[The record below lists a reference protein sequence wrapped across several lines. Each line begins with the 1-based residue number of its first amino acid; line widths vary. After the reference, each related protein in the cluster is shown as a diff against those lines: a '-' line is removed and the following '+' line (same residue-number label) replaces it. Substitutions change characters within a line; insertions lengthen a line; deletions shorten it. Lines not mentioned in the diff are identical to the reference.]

1 MTLGVSR
8 VHHPGPACVGVGG
21 YDADGRR
28 RRRPRAGQCRR
39 ARPGPPLRQR
49 WGQEKETDS
58 FCFLLLRSHDDLGE
72 QSRRKPSR
80 GIDARE
86 ASRTLTGGGC
96 TELGEVGHGR
106 SEAEAWVLVRRRS
119 RQRGAP
125 ASGRRCPR
133 AGQGRRRRASR
144 TIYGRRL
151 QVLLPESYGRRGTA
165 PPCSRIRLAGGR
177 SVGGMGEG
185 EGEGWEWGRRR
196 RWVG

>member
-1 MTLGVSR
+1 MPSR
-8 VHHPGPACVGVGG
+8 SSRTALELVH
-21 YDADGRR
+21 DAAQFLHLAVL
-28 RRRPRAGQCRR
+28 PSSLLMLEMSRA
-39 ARPGPPLRQR
+39 PTLRQR